1 MAARTTGE
9 NAARRSPSSTRVNGG
24 TPIDGGTG
32 TPRDGGQT
40 ADSGTPAAFG
50 AARLLI
56 VGVIASVVYSVLS
69 TSSLGV
75 CLGGGSDIRSECVQ
89 IELSPQPYVYA
100 LMAVIAV
107 ATILFVRSRGLQG
120 KISRRVVTLGL
131 LGMVIVAVLFS
142 MLHSL
147 AFLRANVDVKQG
159 VDIVLP
165 FFSNATVTA
174 ATP

>member
-1 MAARTTGE
+1 ME
-9 NAARRSPSSTRVNGG
+9 VRS
-24 TPIDGGTG
+24 
-32 TPRDGGQT
+32 
-40 ADSGTPAAFG
+40 TPAVAAQDGAADDGAPTAFG

-75 CLGGGSDIRSECVQ
+75 CLGSGSDIRSECVQ
-89 IELSPQPYVYA
+89 IELSPQPYVYV

-107 ATILFVRSRGLQG
+107 ATILLVRSRGLRG
-120 KISRRVVTLGL
+120 RISRRVVTIGVLAI
-131 LGMVIVAVLFS
+131 VSVAVLFCV
-142 MLHSL
+142 LHSL
-147 AFLRANVDVKQG
+147 AFLRANVDVQQG

-165 FFSNATVTA
+165 LFSNATVTA